1 MHQITAFGGLA
12 GKAPFRQAVLQSG
25 AFQNVSFDQHLEQPL
40 TIILATR

>member
-25 AFQNVSFDQHLEQPL
+25 GFQNVSDNEKLQGI
-40 TIILATR
+40 TSNV